1 MTITAPDN
9 AYVLPLDG
17 AGAAAGNKEPI
28 PRPTPETYFFP
39 LAWAPDSK
47 RVFGSVV
54 TLAGR
59 TTSGLILYDADARK
73 FESAFPGFGT
83 EGWARRGAAIG
94 TRFLYRDNDGLHV
107 ADPATG
113 TVSSPFSQGS
123 SSAGS
128 VACRGLVCYAARV
141 TENADIWMRT
151 AAQVRASK

>member
-1 MTITAPDN
+1 ME
-9 AYVLPLDG
+9 V
-17 AGAAAGNKEPI
+17 I

-39 LAWAPDSK
+39 LAWSSDSK

-59 TTSGLILYDADARK
+59 TTSGLILYDPDSRK
-73 FESAFPGFGT
+73 FEPVFPGLGT
-83 EGWARRGAAIG
+83 EGWARRGAALG
-94 TRFLYRDNDGLHV
+94 ARFLYRDNDGLHV

-113 TVSSPFSQGS
+113 AVTPAFSQGS

-128 VACRGLVCYAARV
+128 VGCRGVVCYAARV

-151 AAQVRASK
+151 APESTASKK